1 MDNTSRNSEDWRL
14 FGTNVTRSE
23 VVYISQ
29 VILIYI
35 IVITCIV
42 NLTIKVGDSNLW
54 TALLSSCLGYLL
66 PNPTLK
72 KK

>member
-42 NLTIKVGDSNLW
+42 NLSIKVGDSNLW